1 MLTDNRELRTI
12 LTKLALIGATGI
24 DWWADPRKKS
34 FVMSFVPP
42 GSEIGNLTPRHG
54 THSVESHVDE
64 AYNAPFIL
72 EQVVKANREGYDVI
86 VIDCAC
92 DPILDAAREVS
103 KVPVVAPRN
112 AALHLALT
120 LGRRF
125 GIVTVQGD
133 SLKRCMESGVRSEGL
148 ESFCAGVRYLR
159 MPVLDVA
166 KHPEAA
172 QKELLNTCRRLV
184 EEDGAD
190 VIVLG
195 CTALSHEV
203 DLKPIMSKL
212 GVPVIDPWVIAVKTA
227 FMLAE
232 TGLSH
237 SKVAYP
243 SPPLKDI
250 NEDPSIRGSFDGY
263 LKR

>member
-1 MLTDNRELRTI
+1 MV
-12 LTKLALIGATGI
+12 KLALVGATGI
-24 DWWADPRKKS
+24 DWWTDPKKKS

-72 EQVVKANREGYDVI
+72 EQVVRANNEGYDVI

-103 KVPVVAPRN
+103 KIPVVGPRN
-112 AALHLALT
+112 SALHLALT
-120 LGRRF
+120 LGTKF
-125 GIVTVQGD
+125 GIVTVQGN
-133 SLKRCMESGVRSEGL
+133 SLKRCMETGVRKEGL
-148 ESFCAGVRYLR
+148 EAFCTGVRYLN
-159 MPVLDVA
+159 MPVLDIP
-166 KHPEAA
+166 KNPEKT
-172 QKELLNTCRRLV
+172 QEVLRQICKLSI

-195 CTALSHEV
+195 CTGLSHEI
-203 DLKPIMSKL
+203 DLEPIMKSL
-212 GVPVIDPWVIAVKTA
+212 GIPIIDPWVVAVKTA
-227 FMLAE
+227 FMLVE
-232 TGLSH
+232 SRLTH

-243 SPPLKDI
+243 FPPKKKI
-250 NEDPSIRGSFDGY
+250 NEAHSLKGAFDDI
-263 LKR
+263 LKE